1 MSEPG
6 YRFID
11 PPESPAA
18 NDRIVAYELH
28 GHFSADDMR
37 GLLSHLEAE
46 MDKRGKLRLYQDV
59 SEYGGVELAAIREK
73 FKHIGKLW
81 SGIEKVAVVGDQRW
95 MEIWIGIVDPIT
107 PQQLK
112 YFPVGEKDTAFAWLN
127 E

>member
-6 YRFID
+6 YRLID

-37 GLLSHLEAE
+37 GLLSYLEAE
-46 MDKRGKLRLYQDV
+46 MAKRGKLRLYQDV

-95 MEIWIGIVDPIT
+95 MEIWVGIVDPIT

-112 YFPVGEKDTAFAWLN
+112 YFPVGEKDAAFAWLN

>member
-6 YRFID
+6 YRLID
-11 PPESPAA
+11 PPTP
-18 NDRIVAYELH
+18 NDKIVAYELH

-37 GLLSHLEAE
+37 GLLTHLESE
-46 MDKRGKLRLYQDV
+46 MAARGKLRLYQDV
-59 SEYGGVELAAIREK
+59 SGYEGVELKAIGEK
-73 FKHIGKLW
+73 FKHMGKLW

-95 MEIWIGIVDPIT
+95 MEMWVGIVDPIT

-112 YFPVGEKDTAFAWLN
+112 YFSVEEKDAAFAWLN

>member
-11 PPESPAA
+11 PPEPD
-18 NDRIVAYELH
+18 DRIVAYEIH

-37 GLLSHLEAE
+37 GLMDRLEE
-46 MDKRGKLRLYQDV
+46 VMETHGKLRLYQDV
-59 SEYGGVELAAIREK
+59 TDYRGFELAAVREK
-73 FKHIGKLW
+73 WKHLGKLW
-81 SGIEKVAVVGDQRW
+81 HGIEKVAVVGDSRW
-95 MEIWIGIVDPIT
+95 MEIYIGIVDPVT

-112 YFPVGEKDTAFAWLN
+112 YFPAGEKDAAFAWLK